1 MANIFSSL
9 SQQKQRIQSLETE
22 IDGYKKSIQ
31 KEQEQN
37 EKLTLIL
44 NKTEVDIATVKKL
57 QNICN
62 SKHDALKTEYAA
74 YTRML
79 HETEQALNRANTVS
93 EIDKQFIR
101 CIGVYGLFHVERMS
115 GGYAVFSISCE
126 FFLSVEIYA
135 MVYKIHA
142 KYLWLIYVLTQWD
155 SFSSCISS

>member
-93 EIDKQFIR
+93 
-101 CIGVYGLFHVERMS
+101 
-115 GGYAVFSISCE
+115 
-126 FFLSVEIYA
+126 
-135 MVYKIHA
+135 
-142 KYLWLIYVLTQWD
+142 
-155 SFSSCISS
+155 